1 MAHKPVSSS
10 RNVGTPLSAEIPA
23 PLSTAIR
30 TSTKIAGLGDNQ
42 HVSELGD
49 WLRLDAQAAKPL
61 FDQLRTQV
69 IDGVR
74 DGRLPPGTRLPTVR
88 DMAGQ
93 LGLAV
98 NTVARAYRELET
110 AGIVETRGRFGTF
123 VARADPADAA
133 MAAAANAYA
142 ETARTLG
149 LTKPQALRYLDAA
162 FE

>member
-1 MAHKPVSSS
+1 M
-10 RNVGTPLSAEIPA
+10 
-23 PLSTAIR
+23 
-30 TSTKIAGLGDNQ
+30 
-42 HVSELGD
+42 
-49 WLRLDAQAAKPL
+49 RLDARAAKPL

-142 ETARTLG
+142 DTARTLG

>member
-1 MAHKPVSSS
+1 
-10 RNVGTPLSAEIPA
+10 
-23 PLSTAIR
+23 
-30 TSTKIAGLGDNQ
+30 
-42 HVSELGD
+42 VSELGD
-49 WLRLDAQAAKPL
+49 WLRLDARAAKPL

-74 DGRLPPGTRLPTVR
+74 AGRLPPGTRLPTVR

-133 MAAAANAYA
+133 MAAAANSYA
-142 ETARTLG
+142 ETARALG